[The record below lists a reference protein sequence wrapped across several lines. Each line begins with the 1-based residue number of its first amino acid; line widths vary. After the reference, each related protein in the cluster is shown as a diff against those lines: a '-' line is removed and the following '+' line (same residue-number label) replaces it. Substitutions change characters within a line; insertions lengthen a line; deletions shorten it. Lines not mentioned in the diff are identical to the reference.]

1 MGHDISFQEIPSKD
15 NLSVPVTIIFN
26 PTQSI
31 VLLILQLL
39 MKDPYTNNNRKYY
52 CPFNTYLLGC
62 ELQPYLSLWT
72 HQQHNNKHTYSPC
85 PSRNRVSFKRVLH
98 IKCPSF
104 GPRSHPSKPKPHPI
118 QSLCGMLLTRWA
130 EVRGCGRQ
138 TVVVVTHH
146 PRHPSILDR
155 TGLQIFGTVLTRL
168 FTKQFKDQG
177 WMDEWNAFEASTH
190 KGRTEVFLPHLIRIY
205 LQQIKDQKLKYCLSQ
220 SGMKS

>member
-31 VLLILQLL
+31 VLPLLQLL
-39 MKDPYTNNNRKYY
+39 MKDPSSNNNRKYY
-52 CPFNTYLLGC
+52 CPFNTYLAAN
-62 ELQPYLSLWT
+62 YNHISLT
-72 HQQHNNKHTYSPC
+72 LPEAQQHNSKHTYSPC
-85 PSRNRVSFKRVLH
+85 PLRNRVSFKRVLH

-104 GPRSHPSKPKPHPI
+104 FGPRIHLN
-118 QSLCGMLLTRWA
+118 QSLFPFNHSA
-130 EVRGCGRQ
+130 ECSWLDELVVRGCGRQ
-138 TVVVVTHH
+138 TVVTHH

-177 WMDEWNAFEASTH
+177 WMDDWNAFKASEH
-190 KGRTEVFLPHLIRIY
+190 KGRSEVFLPHFMRIY
-205 LQQIKDQKLKYCLSQ
+205 LQLIKEQELKYSLSQ
-220 SGMKS
+220 IGMKS